1 MEAPETWADA
11 VGPGR
16 VRGIDLS
23 AAVRRAANEMA
34 RGILAPEQLLAQPGV
49 WAEMDYHARTE
60 PTVGGAVSFEVAR
73 AGTAHGVAAWFQ
85 AELAEGIGFS
95 SGPGNRTI
103 YQTVVF
109 PWPEPVAVAA
119 GDRVHAFIEARDLA
133 GDYLWRWEARVE
145 RAGEPT
151 VSFSASTFHAVV
163 PTPGRLAKRAH
174 TYRASLGDDGRIAA
188 FVLARMD
195 GAATLDEIARA
206 VMAAFPARFATWEA
220 ALTHVGALSEQYA
233 G

>member
-1 MEAPETWADA
+1 MLTSPTLKTLTSE
-11 VGPGR
+11 R
-16 VRGIDLS
+16 CRLS
-23 AAVRRAANEMA
+23 VSRRPLY
-34 RGILAPEQLLAQPGV
+34 LA
-49 WAEMDYHARTE
+49 
-60 PTVGGAVSFEVAR
+60 
-73 AGTAHGVAAWFQ
+73 
-85 AELAEGIGFS
+85 
-95 SGPGNRTI
+95 
-103 YQTVVF
+103 
-109 PWPEPVAVAA
+109 
-119 GDRVHAFIEARDLA
+119 
-133 GDYLWRWEARVE
+133 
-145 RAGEPT
+145 T